1 MVKKILL
8 TLVALIAVAVAVV
21 MGLAMKQPDEMKI
34 ERTGTTS
41 ASPATVYAIVTDFH
55 RFHEWSPWQKL
66 DPNMKSD
73 ISGSAPGVGSSYHW
87 AGNDKA
93 GEGRMTIVDAMPD
106 SRVDM
111 RLEFVKPFA
120 DTCTTVFALAPTG
133 GGTQV
138 TWTML
143 GHYNMVSKVMCVFM
157 DMDKM
162 VGSQFEEGLANL
174 ARVAEATQPVAPAD
188 STTVPTPP
196 M

>member
-8 TLVALIAVAVAVV
+8 TIVVFIAVAFAVV
-21 MGLAMKQPDEMKI
+21 MGLAMQKPDEMRI
-34 ERTGTTS
+34 ERKGTTA
-41 ASPATVYAIVTDFH
+41 ASPATVYAIVNDFH
-55 RFHEWSPWQKL
+55 RFPEWSPWEKL

-73 ISGSAPGVGSSYHW
+73 YSGPATGVGSSYHW

-93 GEGRMTIVDAMPD
+93 GEGRMTIVEAVPD

-111 RLEFVKPFA
+111 RLEFIKPFA
-120 DTCTTVFALAPTG
+120 DTCTTVFALAPNGTG
-133 GGTQV
+133 TEV

-143 GHYNMVSKVMCVFM
+143 GRYNMVSKVMCVFM

-162 VGSQFEEGLANL
+162 VGGQFEEGLASL
-174 ARVAEATQPVAPAD
+174 ARVAEATPPAAPAD
-188 STTVPTPP
+188 SAAVTPTP